1 MKKVTVTNLR
11 RNFSQIMKLAQKED
25 IYLTKYNK
33 VILVLIAFER
43 YQNYINI
50 CSKDCLNLIGS
61 IKEGEGIEEPEDLP
75 LEKEDF
81 SV

>member
-33 VILVLIAFER
+33 VICVLIAFER
-43 YQNYINI
+43 YQNYINS
-50 CSKDCLNLIGS
+50 CPKYCLD
-61 IKEGEGIEEPEDLP
+61 IKESEGIEKPEDLP
-75 LEKEDF
+75 LEREDF